1 MRRVLSIF
9 RSPVALAG
17 LVLAAFVLTGLAA
30 TFALGGFSLAQ
41 EDTPTATTPAG
52 DEATAT
58 PVADETPGT
67 DDKEALRDDLLQRL
81 ADELGISV
89 DDLRQAM
96 SNVALDLVDRAV
108 ADGRITEEEAAEI
121 RERIASGE
129 FPFFFGHHQFHGGP
143 GLCLGRYAVGEVAE
157 FLGIEPK
164 DVLDG
169 LQNGQSLA
177 QIAEANGK
185 TRDEL
190 KNYLLEELT
199 DKVNQAVENGR
210 VTHERADEILANA
223 PDRIDQQIDREGLP
237 ERPFRMKPGFDMMP
251 GDHGDAMGGLTF

>member
-41 EDTPTATTPAG
+41 EDTPTATAPAQ

-58 PVADETPGT
+58 PGADETPSADNKDT
-67 DDKEALRDDLLQRL
+67 LREDLLQRL

-96 SNVALDLVDRAV
+96 SNVALDLVDQAV
-108 ADGRITEEEAAEI
+108 ADGRITEDEAADI
-121 RERIASGE
+121 RERIASGD
-129 FPFFFGHHQFHGGP
+129 FPFFFGRHQFHGGP
-143 GLCLGRYAVGEVAE
+143 GLCLGRYAVSEVAE
-157 FLGIEPK
+157 FLGIEPAT
-164 DVLDG
+164 VLDG

-190 KNYLLEELT
+190 KNYLLDELT

-210 VTHERADEILANA
+210 ITQERADEILANA

-237 ERPFRMKPGFDMMP
+237 ERPFRMKPGSDMMP
-251 GDHGDAMGGLTF
+251 GDHGDGMGGLTF

>member
-30 TFALGGFSLAQ
+30 TFALGRFSLAQ

-96 SNVALDLVDRAV
+96 SNVALDLVDQAV
-108 ADGRITEEEAAEI
+108 VDGKLTEEEAATI
-121 RERIASGE
+121 RERIESGDA
-129 FPFFFGHHQFHGGP
+129 PFFFPGHGRHHRGYGP
-143 GLCLGRYAVGEVAE
+143 AHPALGNVAE
-157 FLGIEPK
+157 FLGVEPK

-190 KNYLLEELT
+190 KNYLLDELT

-210 VTHERADEILANA
+210 ITQERADEILANA

-237 ERPFRMKPGFDMMP
+237 ERPFRMKPGSDMMP

>member
-17 LVLAAFVLTGLAA
+17 VVLAAFVLTGLAA

-41 EDTPTATTPAG
+41 EDTPTATAPAQ

-58 PVADETPGT
+58 PAADETPGA

-96 SNVALDLVDRAV
+96 SNVALDLVDQAV
-108 ADGRITEEEAAEI
+108 ADGRITEDEAADI
-121 RERIASGE
+121 RERIASGD
-129 FPFFFGHHQFHGGP
+129 FPLFGFGFHHGRGHGFSGC
-143 GLCLGRYAVGEVAE
+143 GYALSDVAD
-157 FLGIEPK
+157 FLGMEAA
-164 DVLDG
+164 DVRSALED
-169 LQNGQSLA
+169 GQSLT

-190 KNYLLEELT
+190 KNYLLDELT

-210 VTHERADEILANA
+210 VTQERADEILANA

-237 ERPFRMKPGFDMMP
+237 ERPFRMKPGSDMMP